1 MILKNHL
8 CEYTEQN
15 FLELLHEI
23 NRANEDEEDEI
34 LVPLL
39 EHFESIT
46 EHPAGTDLIYW
57 AASDEL
63 SKPEQILEIIR
74 EWRIANGK
82 DGFKPS

>member
-15 FLELLHEI
+15 FLDLLHEI

-39 EHFESIT
+39 EHF
-46 EHPAGTDLIYW
+46 
-57 AASDEL
+57 
-63 SKPEQILEIIR
+63 
-74 EWRIANGK
+74 
-82 DGFKPS
+82 